1 MAISQQSM
9 RVTFMQPLGGIKKAD
24 AEQDVIHLNQSR
36 VVWVGCLDSII
47 MLLQSA
53 RTVFHCLCRIFLVFL
68 QRKEYYIST
77 VNNLNNSN

>member
-1 MAISQQSM
+1 M

-36 VVWVGCLDSII
+36 AVRVGCLDSII
-47 MLLQSA
+47 MPLQSESA
-53 RTVFHCLCRIFLVFL
+53 VFHCLCRIFLVFL

>member
-9 RVTFMQPLGGIKKAD
+9 KVTFMQPLGGIKKAD

-53 RTVFHCLCRIFLVFL
+53 SAVFHCLCRIFLVFL
-68 QRKEYYIST
+68 QR
-77 VNNLNNSN
+77 

>member
-1 MAISQQSM
+1 
-9 RVTFMQPLGGIKKAD
+9 MQPLGGIKKAD

-36 VVWVGCLDSII
+36 AVRVGCLDSII
-47 MLLQSA
+47 MPLQSESA
-53 RTVFHCLCRIFLVFL
+53 VFHCLCRIFLVFL

>member
-1 MAISQQSM
+1 
-9 RVTFMQPLGGIKKAD
+9 MQPLGGIKKAD

-36 VVWVGCLDSII
+36 AVWVGCLDSII

-53 RTVFHCLCRIFLVFL
+53 SAVFHCLCCIFFVFL